1 MFSNMVASLI
11 QHGSIETTVA
21 KAKELRGI
29 AEKTITWGVKV
40 SDIIGKDPKKM
51 KPEERMRIVHAK
63 RMAQRVCKDQNA
75 LTVLFDEVGPRFDG
89 RPGGYT
95 RIYRT
100 KIRRGD
106 AAPMALIQLVEGGY
120 SAPKGSKKKAKAAPK
135 AKAEESASE

>member
-29 AEKTITWGVKV
+29 VEKTITWGVKV
-40 SDIIGKDPKKM
+40 SDIIGTEPKKL

-63 RMAQRVCKDQNA
+63 RMAQRVCKNQEA
-75 LTVLFDEVGPRFDG
+75 LTTLFDEVGPRFEG

-100 KIRRGD
+100 RERRGD
-106 AAPMALIQLVEGGY
+106 AAPMALIQLVEAGY
-120 SAPKGSKKKAKAAPK
+120 SAPKKPKKKAQAD
-135 AKAEESASE
+135 ASSD